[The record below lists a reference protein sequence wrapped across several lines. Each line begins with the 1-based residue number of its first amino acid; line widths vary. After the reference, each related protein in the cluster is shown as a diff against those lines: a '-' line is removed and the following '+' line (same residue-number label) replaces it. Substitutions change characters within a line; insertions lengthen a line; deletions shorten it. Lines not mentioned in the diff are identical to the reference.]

1 MKRSIE
7 QTPKVLL
14 KPAFP
19 RKSADVVVHLRHPPM
34 IFSEDLA
41 TSVKLQRT
49 VKRSA
54 PSRVPTFA
62 SGLDRVALRV

>member
-19 RKSADVVVHLRHPPM
+19 RKSVDVVGKLQHPPM
-34 IFSEDLA
+34 IFLEDHA
-41 TSVKLQRT
+41 TSVKFQRS
-49 VKRSA
+49 V
-54 PSRVPTFA
+54 
-62 SGLDRVALRV
+62 